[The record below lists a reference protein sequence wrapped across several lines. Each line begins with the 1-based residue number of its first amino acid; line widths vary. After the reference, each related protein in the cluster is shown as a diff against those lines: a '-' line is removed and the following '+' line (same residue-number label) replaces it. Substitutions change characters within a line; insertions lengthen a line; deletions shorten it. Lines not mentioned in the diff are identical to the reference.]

1 MAPGEVQSVVMDY
14 SGANASSIVNVMAHG
29 LPDYSS
35 VMNDFFGQ
43 SLASKVAYR
52 SLRFEDISH
61 PPPEAYYLQPTPASG
76 CNFTS
81 PDVQCSTI
89 FEGQYRALIS
99 LPSEVTG
106 LQGPW
111 RTCTPVIYGVY
122 DPPLA
127 LTEAS
132 YAAGITM
139 PHGGAPTEYQTHKS
153 EAPAAAPTPPDIT
166 VPRTAP
172 ASTPQATGAG
182 RIPPA
187 ESAVLPPG
195 SGSSDTSGGGSG
207 GADGSGSGSNENGS
221 GENGSSGS
229 DLNGNGSDS
238 SDSNGN
244 GNGNGNG
251 SGDSGSNSNGSSGEG
266 AHSGSGQSNGESG
279 SGPGSG
285 SGSQSENGSQSAGQ
299 GSNGGNSNSGDS
311 DPHASASGA
320 SNGDAGQEDASN
332 SGQSSRTGSSTG
344 AVASATRSSA
354 ASNAFETHWH
364 WSTLIAFG
372 LIHFAIT

>member
-1 MAPGEVQSVVMDY
+1 MD
-14 SGANASSIVNVMAHG
+14 
-29 LPDYSS
+29 
-35 VMNDFFGQ
+35 DFFGH

-132 YAAGITM
+132 YAAGVTM
-139 PHGGAPTEYQTHKS
+139 PHGGAPTEYNTHKS

-172 ASTPQATGAG
+172 ASPQATGAG

-187 ESAVLPPG
+187 ESAVLPSG
-195 SGSSDTSGGGSG
+195 SGSSDTDGNGSG
-207 GADGSGSGSNENGS
+207 GSDGSNSGSSGSGS
-221 GENGSSGS
+221 
-229 DLNGNGSDS
+229 
-238 SDSNGN
+238 
-244 GNGNGNG
+244 NGNG
-251 SGDSGSNSNGSSGEG
+251 SGDNGASGGNDSNDSGANGNGSGDNGSNDNGSNDDGSNGQGSHGGSGQG
-266 AHSGSGQSNGESG
+266 NDSSGSGS
-279 SGPGSG
+279 GSG
-285 SGSQSENGSQSAGQ
+285 SGSQSSGGSQSDDGSQSAGQ
-299 GSNGGNSNSGDS
+299 GSNDGNGNSGGSN
-311 DPHASASGA
+311 PNASASG
-320 SNGDAGQEDASN
+320 SNNGDSDQSDGSN
-332 SGQSSRTGSSTG
+332 SGQSSGTRTPTG
-344 AVASATRSSA
+344 AGASATGTSA
-354 ASNAFETHWH
+354 ASSAFESRWN
-364 WSTLIAFG
+364 WSLLAVFG
-372 LIHFAIT
+372 LVHFAIT